1 MASYDIH
8 PLADLFPELE
18 TASDAFKALVDDIR
32 EREQQEPIVLFEGKV
47 LDGRSRARACSFLKR
62 EPIVKDHTGNDP
74 IGFVLSANLHR
85 RHLNESQRAMVGAKL
100 TKLALGANQHTKG
113 QGPSIEEAA
122 KLLNVGHASIER
134 AKKVL
139 GSGNEQLVKDVQDGK
154 RSVSAAAEKVETGG
168 KKRKR
173 TEKQKVQDR
182 YKAKQEELIDVLQD
196 FPSWQHAEEYAER
209 TKERLDETV
218 HSMQGEE
225 KEVA

>member
-1 MASYDIH
+1 
-8 PLADLFPELE
+8 L
-18 TASDAFKALVDDIR
+18 KC
-32 EREQQEPIVLFEGKV
+32 EPV
-47 LDGRSRARACSFLKR
+47 
-62 EPIVKDHTGNDP
+62 VKEYTGDDP

-139 GSGNEQLVKDVQDGK
+139 GSGNQQIVNEVQEGK
-154 RSVSAAAEKVETGG
+154 TSVSAAADGSGDSKTK
-168 KKRKR
+168 KKRKPR

-182 YKAKQEELIDVLQD
+182 YNAKQEELIDLLQE
-196 FPSWQHAEEYAER
+196 FTSVEHAEEYAER
-209 TKERLDETV
+209 TKERLDETL
-218 HSMQGEE
+218 HAMQEQREEE
-225 KEVA
+225 KEPA